1 MRLILL
7 SGGSGKRLWPL
18 SNDSRSKQFLKV
30 LMNEN
35 GEYESMIQRVWKQL
49 KAAEL
54 SDYSVIATSA
64 TQKEIITS
72 QLQEE
77 VKIVVEPERRDT
89 FPAIALASLFLY
101 ETEQIDM
108 NEIITILPVDPFV
121 EPHFFQVIKS
131 LEEALIK
138 SQADLALIG
147 VVPTY
152 PSEKYGYII
161 PKCKSDNGYFE
172 VNAFKEK
179 PQEQEAIKLIAE
191 DAFWNCGVFSFKL
204 KYIFDVLQKRYL
216 PTSYNELLRVYNQLP
231 KISFDYEVVEN
242 AKQIIVLPYEGY
254 WKDLGTWNTLTEELG
269 DNIIGRGI
277 ISNTPS
283 DHNNHLINE
292 LDIPVAIMGLDNVVV
307 AVSPDGVLVSSKEAS
322 PNVKGI
328 ANEFENRLMYEEK
341 SWGWYRVLDYFEDND
356 GMEVLSRKVYIL
368 AGERLDKHHHD
379 FREEHLTITSGK
391 GEIHID
397 KKKTFIKSGDSI
409 TIPKGIVHSIES
421 IENLQFIEVQ
431 IGKRLSEDDNY
442 LE

>member
-35 GEYESMIQRVWKQL
+35 NEYESMIQRVWKQL

-64 TQKEIITS
+64 TQKEIITN
-72 QLQEE
+72 QLQEQ

-121 EPHFFQVIKS
+121 ELHFFQVIKS

-161 PKCKSDNGYFE
+161 PKCKSDYGYFE
-172 VNAFKEK
+172 VNTFKEK

-204 KYIFDVLQKRYL
+204 KYIFDVLQKRNL
-216 PTSYNELLRVYNQLP
+216 PTSYNELLRVYDQLP

-242 AKQIIVLPYEGY
+242 AKHIIVLPYEGY

-277 ISNTPS
+277 ISNTSS

-292 LDIPVAIMGLDNVVV
+292 LDIPVAIMGLDNVIV

-341 SWGWYRVLDYFEDND
+341 SWGWYRVIDYSAKED
-356 GMEVLSRKVYIL
+356 ESSVLTKKVHIV
-368 AGERLDKHHHD
+368 AGNQIDIHYHQKHI
-379 FREEHLTITSGK
+379 ELCTIISGNGK
-391 GEIHID
+391 AKIGDIVLEIQEGSQFTISPGINCIVAYTD
-397 KKKTFIKSGDSI
+397 VEFISAI
-409 TIPKGIVHSIES
+409 IE
-421 IENLQFIEVQ
+421 
-431 IGKRLSEDDNY
+431 K
-442 LE
+442 